1 MARNNA
7 PSGQLVGN
15 WTRMRAMCSMTRA
28 PILIRRSRIV
38 ANSAVASGLVFG
50 MAARTPCINQNAAA
64 GLDAGLEFADA
75 VELDDDN
82 ARQIP
87 KDMIGRLLNQADL
100 RCLQRAVN
108 SKKPSAPLV
117 RRRTAQSDR

>member
-1 MARNNA
+1 
-7 PSGQLVGN
+7 
-15 WTRMRAMCSMTRA
+15 MCSMTRA